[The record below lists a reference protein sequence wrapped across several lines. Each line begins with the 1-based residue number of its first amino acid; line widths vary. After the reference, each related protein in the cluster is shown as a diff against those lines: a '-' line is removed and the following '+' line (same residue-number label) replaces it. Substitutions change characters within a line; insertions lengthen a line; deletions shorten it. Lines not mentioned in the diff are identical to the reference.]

1 MTYLGLCALD
11 VLHDVFGRHS
21 LLLRFLQALSSR
33 SHLVLL
39 DEDLSQTFLERLHE
53 SRVLHLLRE
62 ESGVEQVP
70 NDLVRSLDHLLAL
83 GDQLVEAKEERL
95 PTAAA
100 RSTGARSVTR
110 AAGVGG
116 RRRPVLVCCHHGSS
130 HPPLDVPRLCA
141 RLRLPAQSSSF
152 LSSCFARQ
160 NLPGSSKM
168 ELPPKISHYLATSPP
183 GSCQLLDER

>member
-53 SRVLHLLRE
+53 GRVLHLLRE

-83 GDQLVEAKEERL
+83 VDQLVEAKEERL

-116 RRRPVLVCCHHGSS
+116 RVCCHHGTS
-130 HPPLDVPRLCA
+130 HPLDVSRLCA
-141 RLRLPAQSSSF
+141 RLRLPALVFASRVFCWKPKNWSF
-152 LSSCFARQ
+152 H
-160 NLPGSSKM
+160 
-168 ELPPKISHYLATSPP
+168 PKLR